1 MEQLSGRVA
10 VVTGAASGIGR
21 EMAITF
27 SKAGADVVLAD
38 LDRAAQ
44 DPGEYITSAMQKLQ
58 DAGTDSPAT
67 DQTDLIRLLFHD
79 YPTSK
84 KSATSN
90 KMHLHDLCPWNRSR
104 GVKRIANSI
113 SLND

>member
-1 MEQLSGRVA
+1 A
-10 VVTGAASGIGR
+10 
-21 EMAITF
+21 
-27 SKAGADVVLAD
+27 
-38 LDRAAQ
+38 
-44 DPGEYITSAMQKLQ
+44 AMQKLEN
-58 DAGTDSPAT
+58 AGTDSPAT

-113 SLND
+113 ALID